1 MAKAVLVMDM
11 PKDCYDCQLG
21 VIADW
26 TNELFCA
33 GKDKAVNN
41 CIPNKKPDGCPLKL
55 MPEKAVKSIHDSDEM
70 WFWNQGWNACIDKIL
85 GGMGG

>member
-11 PKDCYDCQLG
+11 PKDCYGCQLG

-55 MPEKAVKSIHDSDEM
+55 MPEKMAVEDR
-70 WFWNQGWNACIDKIL
+70 WFNKDYAEGWNACIDKIL
-85 GGMGG
+85 GEGETD